1 MAEKRWRA
9 VCEHAYMLAV
19 CFFLLWNVFYM
30 TEAQWTF
37 DVRGAFPAAWL
48 GLAGAAL
55 VLCRMKPGAA
65 YAPLL
70 ALPVWMLLSSAYR
83 GAAVLSAQTADICRA
98 VLAFGVMLP
107 AARVVRRNRFAA
119 YMKALLALWT
129 ACMTLQAAIGLWA
142 ALTGHAVFSLKG
154 TWYIG
159 VNLGDHR
166 LYLNAYVT
174 TGAVKMG
181 LSVLLAGM
189 GLVNS
194 RKVPCKVIYALCML
208 TQLVCLSLTDCRT
221 AFIAVGAGMGLMA
234 AAGVLGL
241 KWRSGWLRW
250 GLAALLAPA
259 CALGAYVAL
268 SGLLTALAP
277 HVPGTL
283 DNLTLPEIPLHL
295 LRHAAAE
302 GAVQHR
308 ALEASNLFNDRQIIW
323 RAAVQLLL
331 EEPRFLLTGTT
342 TALAPGLTNAMIP
355 PEIYPGRD
363 FVHVHSIYLQMLTS
377 WGLPGL
383 LLLGAGLLA
392 FARAA
397 WRVMVRHE
405 GLCLWERCVP
415 VPVFYVLLCE
425 LVDCFTR
432 LSEESPL
439 LLFACLF
446 AGLTL
451 ATDAHAAL
459 AARQKRPLARGTA
472 DVIIPAYNAAE
483 YVARAVKSA
492 LECPD
497 ARVILVD
504 DGSTDGTG
512 EICDALAAD
521 ARVQVLHQANA
532 GAAAARNAGLQA
544 ATAEYVAFLDA
555 DDVLLPGALAALT
568 EQIGTADAIQGR
580 IVRNAPEMYH
590 NPKTYRFPAEAA
602 LSLALGD
609 PTRHLLCHGWL
620 LRRSLL
626 TERFNERLTLGEDG
640 EWMLRTLA
648 HAGGVAL
655 CSTPVYRYTLRAD
668 SALHSGGTEVIPA
681 YEATLAA
688 AAPTLE
694 ALNLPAF
701 AGLYRLTHLLLA
713 LTHGDLS
720 QMRPLR
726 DKAPF
731 AQDFDLAPLRGFS
744 PRIVALRLL
753 RDHRYAAAAFVI
765 RCRRMINHL
774 RGWLIES

>member
-1 MAEKRWRA
+1 MAAKRWRA
-9 VCEHAYMLAV
+9 LCEHAYMLAV

-37 DVRGAFPAAWL
+37 DVRGAFPAVWL

-55 VLCRMKPGAA
+55 VMCRMKPGAA

-70 ALPVWMLLSSAYR
+70 ALPVWMLLASAYR

-107 AARVVRRNRFAA
+107 AARIVRRERFEV
-119 YMKALLALWT
+119 YLRMLLALWT
-129 ACMTLQAAIGLWA
+129 VCMTLQAAIGLWA
-142 ALTGHAVFSLKG
+142 ALSGHAVFSLKG

-174 TGAVKMG
+174 TGATKLG
-181 LSVLLAGM
+181 LSVLLAGI
-189 GLVNS
+189 GLINS
-194 RKVPCKVIYALCML
+194 RKVPCKILYALGML
-208 TQLVCLSLTDCRT
+208 AQLACLSLTDCRT
-221 AFIAVGAGMGLMA
+221 AFIAVGAGLGLMA
-234 AAGVLGL
+234 AVGVAGMKG
-241 KWRSGWLRW
+241 RPGWFRW
-250 GLAALLAPA
+250 GLAALLVPVGVAA
-259 CALGAYVAL
+259 AYTGL

-283 DNLTLPEIPLHL
+283 DNLTLTEMPLHL

-308 ALEASNLFNDRQIIW
+308 VLEASNIFNDRQIIW
-323 RAAVQLLL
+323 RAALQLLR

-342 TALAPGLTNAMIP
+342 TVLAPGLTNAMIP
-355 PEIYPGRD
+355 PEIYPGHA
-363 FVHVHSIYLQMLTS
+363 FAHVHNIYLQTLVS

-392 FARAA
+392 FAGAA
-397 WRVMVRHE
+397 WRVMARHE
-405 GLCLWERCVP
+405 GLTLWERCVP
-415 VPVFYVLLCE
+415 VPVCYVLLCE
-425 LVDCFTR
+425 TVDCFTR

-451 ATDAHAAL
+451 ATDARAAL
-459 AARQKRPLARGTA
+459 AAREKRPSARGA
-472 DVIIPAYNAAE
+472 VDVIIPAYNAAD

-492 LECPD
+492 LLCPD

-521 ARVQVLHQANA
+521 SRVTVLHQANR
-532 GAAAARNAGLQA
+532 GVSAARNAGLLA
-544 ATAEYVAFLDA
+544 ASAEYVAFLDA
-555 DDVLLPGALAALT
+555 DDMLLPGALAELT
-568 EQIGTADAIQGR
+568 EQIGSADAIQGR
-580 IVRNAPEMYH
+580 IVRNAPEIYS
-590 NPKTYRFPAEAA
+590 NPKTYRFPMEMA

-655 CSTPVYRYTLRAD
+655 CSTPVYRYTLRGD
-668 SALHSGGTEVIPA
+668 SALHSGREDVVPA
-681 YEATLAA
+681 YEATLEA
-688 AAPTLE
+688 AAPTLD

-701 AGLYRLTHLLLA
+701 SGLYRLTHLLLA

-720 QMRPLR
+720 QLRSLR

-731 AQDFDLAPLRGFS
+731 AQAFDLTLLRGFS
-744 PRIVALRLL
+744 PRMVVLRLL
-753 RDHRYAAAAFVI
+753 RARRYAAASFVI
-765 RCRRMINHL
+765 RCRRVINHL
-774 RGWLIES
+774 RGWLMKS